1 MCCAVLPNPVLQIGI
16 PFLQPTF
23 LYGDGSMG
31 NSKPGSGQITD
42 VVDA

>member
-1 MCCAVLPNPVLQIGI
+1 VLLLLFVCSLQIVV

-31 NSKPGSGQITD
+31 GAKPGSGQITE
-42 VVDA
+42 VQEA